1 MILLCQIIFFDS
13 FRLSNTSLCKG
24 SNYIVYAANAYIKT
38 QNLSLED
45 IEFLTLLTL
54 IYRLPSNDKKTGRL
68 FSFCLLLSVIMYF

>member
-45 IEFLTLLTL
+45 IEFLTL
-54 IYRLPSNDKKTGRL
+54 IHRLPSNKQYEFKGEL
-68 FSFCLLLSVIMYF
+68 KGYLKALNELYS